1 MGSSFTSRQSS
12 WSLTMTIR
20 WGRTWWRRWMRESP
34 WSWLCKPL
42 SKIQMWESGTSQLLW
57 RCRRQRRAWRR
68 SEQGMKTNSGRE
80 EDLTLLT
87 RRARENPNRRERAN
101 TRVSSCTLQ
110 LQTADNFALH
120 GITRLR
126 AARAHAIVCTP
137 VAFVSLRLTLP
148 SSTRMTTTQVISLTR
163 VAPEILDKR
172 RKGRCTGSSTCSVA
186 KEGSTTL
193 PVFCMS
199 GPKGAQ
205 NLRSWW
211 KSGTSRMGRPTTYCL
226 RKTSRSCWSKLPKG
240 NLMQFWC
247 HPHVALGVVL
257 RGRTHTDL
265 VRYAHIWSPGAFLG
279 WRAIACK
286 RWRILIQWSGYAFKS
301 YSCWRRKTLL
311 RHFCLSAPENLGAV
325 SSFKRKARKAWFQTI
340 SSQVRP
346 ASIWQLQELQRFV
359 NNSKVFSQVFHQCL
373 FGADSPKPT
382 RILTCLP
389 YLKSLGWTGWP
400 QLHPQTGAY
409 LGPLPFQCA
418 CAFPHRQLISK
429 GSDGSFLTTAAAAYP
444 PRLDELFATAVS
456 EWITSLHRLKRV
468 DTLAAEVVNSSS
480 SEIKN
485 DLVSQNALVLKNDLV
500 SQNDL
505 VLKNDS
511 VSKNDLVSKNDPVT
525 QDDSAVKN
533 DMVKERI
540 ADGGVKR
547 SQAAK
552 PTLEGTSKKVPR
564 RAQLEV
570 WYKGRFRRAADGLGK
585 CSQGIRP
592 PSARRRSLEKGAVGL
607 ASAFWKE
614 VESFINAM
622 TKQERLRTIASLALG
637 KYESSPFGGKVQQMR
652 KRLDEIVVALGK
664 KPGRREGDRDTEIQF
679 RRLKAWAELV
689 EDEDHSYLHGLAA
702 RGVPVGARGEIGK
715 IGEVYDSKT
724 KGEPEGSLPAWEE
737 DFQGSDRDNYRSA
750 TEHLDKVK
758 LHIEEDIKKGWIVEM
773 SREEAER
780 RFGDEL
786 QIASLGAAPKDQQW
800 SDVRV
805 VHDGTHGIQVNSR
818 ISQPNRME
826 FPQFDDLQ
834 SVMRSF
840 QLDEPSPK
848 MLCAFDIKSA
858 HRLIPVQPEDW
869 GLLAFRL
876 EEGGPIY
883 CNTVGT
889 FGVASASFWWGRVS
903 GTLFRVLHKV
913 LPREALM
920 YLMLFADDGLILAGG
935 EDYHRFIIGTFI
947 FLEIMEV
954 PLSWKKTRG
963 GLATEWIGYTV
974 DLNSWTIGI
983 SPRKVSWLQEWVRT
997 TNLEGKIL
1005 GRDFR
1010 AGVGRMGFLAGAIK
1024 GARPFLAPLYAL
1036 SARMGNTTFTELPM
1050 AVRISLEF
1058 FAEWLAMEPMRPL
1071 ADPPGVAGEVF
1082 RVDAMA
1088 SDKGIRVGGW
1098 ETFHTTEPS
1107 KARWFSVE
1115 ITREN
1120 CPWLYVRGEP
1130 HRTIAA
1136 SELLAVTLAVMLFGP
1151 DSHWHSKHGRLV
1163 LSGFTD
1169 NSSNAHLIDKYLS
1182 VKFPVSLVLMELSRQ
1197 LADMRSELQL
1207 HWIPRE
1213 QNDDLSKGKLEAF
1226 DPSNQIVVD
1235 FSTIKFKVIPKLMEH
1250 AMAFDKEIQLRKS
1263 SKELAKQQ
1271 TSLSLGK
1278 TPPSEKLRL
1287 RQPWWLKW
1295 GWTME
1300 SACSKQSKSPCCETC
1315 EIRWSGA

>member
-1 MGSSFTSRQSS
+1 MEEWDIANGTSYDLLLEENQQKLLKQVVEGQFDAILMSPPCGT
-12 WSLTMTIR
+12 WSRAPWANTHGPRPLR
-20 WGRTWWRRWMRESP
+20 SHLEPWGFP
-34 WSWLCKPL
+34 WLEGHRLQKVTDSNSMIWLCVQIL
-42 SKIQMWESGTSQLLW
+42 QLL
-57 RCRRQRRAWRR
+57 
-68 SEQGMKTNSGRE
+68 EKK
-80 EDLTLLT
+80 D
-87 RRARENPNRRERAN
+87 
-101 TRVSSCTLQ
+101 
-110 LQTADNFALH
+110 
-120 GITRLR
+120 
-126 AARAHAIVCTP
+126 
-137 VAFVSLRLTLP
+137 FVT
-148 SSTRMTTTQVISLTR
+148 
-163 VAPEILDKR
+163 
-172 RKGRCTGSSTCSVA
+172 
-186 KEGSTTL
+186 
-193 PVFCMS
+193 
-199 GPKGAQ
+199 
-205 NLRSWW
+205 
-211 KSGTSRMGRPTTYCL
+211 
-226 RKTSRSCWSKLPKG
+226 
-240 NLMQFWC
+240 
-247 HPHVALGVVL
+247 
-257 RGRTHTDL
+257 
-265 VRYAHIWSPGAFLG
+265 AFL
-279 WRAIACK
+279 
-286 RWRILIQWSGYAFKS
+286 LE
-301 YSCWRRKTLL
+301 
-311 RHFCLSAPENLGAV
+311 HPENLGAV

-533 DMVKERI
+533 DMVKERN

-652 KRLDEIVVALGK
+652 KRLDEVVVALGK

-715 IGEVYDSKT
+715 IGEVYDSKI

-786 QIASLGAAPKDQQW
+786 QIASLGAVPKDQQW

-935 EDYHRFIIGTFI
+935 EDDHRFIIGTFI

-1036 SARMGNTTFTELPM
+1036 SARMGNTTFTGLPM

-1115 ITREN
+1115 ITRGN

-1213 QNDDLSKGKLEAF
+1213 QNEESDDLSKGKLEAF

-1287 RQPWWLKW
+1287 RQPW
-1295 GWTME
+1295 
-1300 SACSKQSKSPCCETC
+1300 
-1315 EIRWSGA
+1315 